1 MMKSLGLVGLGI
13 AIALIVSSLMSSRDA
28 GSIAPPFEPRFADA
42 SSAARYDGSGGLTP
56 TAPDTAG
63 LQARVAELE
72 ARVLELGA
80 TVADLADS
88 RDEPEP
94 EAAPKPESI
103 GVPSTQALNLSATRQ
118 RIEAYGVTS
127 QRDREREQLIAA
139 GFTPDRA
146 DWIQRR
152 TEELNWQVMQDRYE
166 AQRNGVA
173 LPVANPET
181 MLRNELGDAEYE
193 RYLMARGRP
202 TQVNVLNVMS
212 ASPAARAGLQSGD
225 QIVSYGGR
233 RIFDLREINEMIL
246 EGNPGEP
253 VVLEVSRQGQLT
265 QLVIPRGPLGI
276 TGSPGAVFTAAGNT
290 LVLQP
295 GF

>member
-13 AIALIVSSLMSSRDA
+13 AIALIVSGLMSSRDD

-42 SSAARYDGSGGLTP
+42 SSADGSGGLTP
-56 TAPDTAG
+56 TAADTAG

-103 GVPSTQALNLSATRQ
+103 GAPSTQALNLSATRQ

-152 TEELNWQVMQDRYE
+152 AEELNWQVMQDRYE
-166 AQRNGVA
+166 AQRN
-173 LPVANPET
+173 
-181 MLRNELGDAEYE
+181 
-193 RYLMARGRP
+193 
-202 TQVNVLNVMS
+202 
-212 ASPAARAGLQSGD
+212 AAG
-225 QIVSYGGR
+225 
-233 RIFDLREINEMIL
+233 
-246 EGNPGEP
+246 GEP
-253 VVLEVSRQGQLT
+253 RDDVAQRARRRRV
-265 QLVIPRGPLGI
+265 
-276 TGSPGAVFTAAGNT
+276 
-290 LVLQP
+290 
-295 GF
+295 